1 MAKLQVSPL
10 ALPTVVLPA
19 LIKINQIP
27 CKSEMTPFSA
37 VVPARVVAVSRVQIE
52 TSLETIY
59 EEETFITTTSTT
71 EDDDH
76 DCDDDFAVKSPP
88 VTLLSSSPSSTTC
101 FLELYKSTN
110 FSSTAFTRSNFQ
122 CAN

>member
-19 LIKINQIP
+19 LIKINPIP

-37 VVPARVVAVSRVQIE
+37 VVPARGVAVSRVQIE

-59 EEETFITTTSTT
+59 EEEIFITTTSTT
-71 EDDDH
+71 EDDD
-76 DCDDDFAVKSPP
+76 DFSIKSPP